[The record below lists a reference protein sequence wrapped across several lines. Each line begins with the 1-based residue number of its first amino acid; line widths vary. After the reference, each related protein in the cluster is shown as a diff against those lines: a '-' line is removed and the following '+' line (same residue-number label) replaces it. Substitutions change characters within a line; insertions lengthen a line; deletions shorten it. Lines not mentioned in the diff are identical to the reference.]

1 VTTKA
6 IRREQPIA
14 TRISDKEKQS
24 LISRCKKLA
33 GKKIVIK
40 YGGAALEHEDLKRPT
55 LLDVALLKEAGA
67 IVVLVHGG
75 SRHLSQEMAKRGLD
89 VKMINGLRYTSSE
102 TVDMARRVFGQLNT
116 EIVELLDAA
125 GASPIGLK
133 GDESAIIGAK
143 PKDFN
148 RYGYVGDV
156 EEVKVEVLSKLLRQ
170 KRLPVISGL
179 GMDSNGQILNINLD
193 TVAAAIAGA
202 LSAEKFVLITDV
214 DGILRDVTD
223 SDTRMSLLDR
233 EQLKSLQGS
242 NMVANGMLPKVEA
255 CLRAMDQGVEET
267 YIISC
272 RQPHALIT
280 KLLGET
286 RYGTH
291 IVR

>member
-1 VTTKA
+1 MTTKA
-6 IRREQPIA
+6 IRRSQPIVPQPC
-14 TRISDKEKQS
+14 DKERQY
-24 LISRCKKLA
+24 LINRCKKLA

-75 SRHLSQEMAKRGLD
+75 SRHLSQEMAKKGLA
-89 VKMINGLRYTSSE
+89 VKMINGLRYTSFE
-102 TVDMARRVFGQLNT
+102 TVDIARKVFGQLNT

-125 GASPIGLK
+125 GAAPIGLK
-133 GDESAIIGAK
+133 GEESDIIRAK
-143 PKDFN
+143 AKDFDL
-148 RYGYVGDV
+148 YGYVGDV
-156 EEVKVEVLSKLLRQ
+156 QKVKVEVLSKLLKQ
-170 KRLPVISGL
+170 NRLPVISGL
-179 GMDSNGQILNINLD
+179 GIDENGQTLNINLD

-214 DGILRDVTD
+214 DGILLDVTD
-223 SDTRMSLLDR
+223 SSTRMSLLNR
-233 EQLKSLQGS
+233 EQLKSLQSS

-255 CLRAMDQGVEET
+255 CLSAMAQGVKET

-280 KLLGET
+280 ELLGET
-286 RYGTH
+286 QYGTH
-291 IVR
+291 IVW